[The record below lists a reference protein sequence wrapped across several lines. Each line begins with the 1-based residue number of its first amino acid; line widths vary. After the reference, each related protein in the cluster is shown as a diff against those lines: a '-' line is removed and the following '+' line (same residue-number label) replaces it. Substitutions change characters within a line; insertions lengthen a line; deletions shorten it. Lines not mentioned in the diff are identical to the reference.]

1 MTEEIL
7 TTKFNINNSYRSN
20 FDIKSLLTLRFND
33 FFIQHKKTRCIKSRL
48 HRYQIKLFGKIFPMD
63 LFLNMI
69 TKTIVFNEKKGPLLN

>member
-1 MTEEIL
+1 MI
-7 TTKFNINNSYRSN
+7 
-20 FDIKSLLTLRFND
+20 

-48 HRYQIKLFGKIFPMD
+48 HRYQIKLFEKIFPMD